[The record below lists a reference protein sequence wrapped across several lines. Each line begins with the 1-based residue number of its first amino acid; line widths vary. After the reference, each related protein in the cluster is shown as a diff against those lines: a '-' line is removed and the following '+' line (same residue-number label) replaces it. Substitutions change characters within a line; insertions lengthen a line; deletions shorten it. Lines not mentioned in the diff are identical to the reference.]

1 MPITYTDQGVT
12 TQTLQEILSE
22 REVALAVAEILGVDF
37 KITSDSAAGNLQ
49 LSDADREF
57 DIQELIVYLVAQL
70 NPETAEGVFL
80 DWVCTLNNITRLQ
93 PVKTLIYPTVTG
105 TASATISANTVT
117 IKDTITND
125 LYINVSEFTFSTG
138 GTATVEFECLA
149 YGDIDP
155 SNSTTFTIVTP
166 VANVT
171 SITWSGL
178 SDEVIG
184 RYRETDDQ
192 LRVRRLLEINNTQK
206 STESAIFARLSEL
219 VGAEN
224 VRVYSNRTM
233 VTDGDG
239 RPAKSFECVV
249 EGGTDDDVADLIWDT
264 APAGIQM
271 YGTNTNVTI
280 TDSQGFDQVVTFTR
294 PADVDIY
301 MQVDVYNDT
310 GSLSA
315 GYISD
320 LKDEILAFAETKT
333 LIGEFVDAHDYYFIF
348 DKREI
353 RYAKNLEVSDD
364 GLTWAQIVDVG
375 IREIAAF
382 DTANI
387 DINVNLTT

>member
-1 MPITYTDQGVT
+1 
-12 TQTLQEILSE
+12 
-22 REVALAVAEILGVDF
+22 
-37 KITSDSAAGNLQ
+37 
-49 LSDADREF
+49 
-57 DIQELIVYLVAQL
+57 
-70 NPETAEGVFL
+70 
-80 DWVCTLNNITRLQ
+80 
-93 PVKTLIYPTVTG
+93 
-105 TASATISANTVT
+105 
-117 IKDTITND
+117 
-125 LYINVSEFTFSTG
+125 
-138 GTATVEFECLA
+138 
-149 YGDIDP
+149 
-155 SNSTTFTIVTP
+155 
-166 VANVT
+166 
-171 SITWSGL
+171 
-178 SDEVIG
+178 
-184 RYRETDDQ
+184 
-192 LRVRRLLEINNTQK
+192 
-206 STESAIFARLSEL
+206 
-219 VGAEN
+219 
-224 VRVYSNRTM
+224 M